1 MMTWRRDPPAARL
14 IQAPPIVPAGPRRTR
29 ANTPTTPDIR
39 PPAADF
45 AETLIPNQADR
56 YRAGGTCSLAA
67 VRSWVEPGSTG
78 PVYTGNPAKIHHHL
92 HVAPEGPGLARIPQ
106 VAARVRVAL
115 SHPVGADQGPV
126 QADERLFRPAQPIQ
140 DLGKVW
146 GPVRDHPQGPVAG
159 TCRPW
164 PGSPS
169 SRGPGWSGQ
178 FPPPSTSAPAPP
190 EPGRWPPW
198 ARASRHAPCGGPPST
213 GGWCGRWTRGW
224 MTAPRGAF
232 EKDLKNNEPFSP
244 ELAAQSR
251 GSAWWCGKEWV
262 WSGCGAHEGRTALHC
277 LEPSRVITP
286 ILASPGAL
294 LVRKAQS
301 VQDLQVGCPQA
312 VTSRRRCA
320 PWRYR
325 SRAEESGCSD
335 LTHDA

>member
-1 MMTWRRDPPAARL
+1 MRAVAMIVVMVVGPGGGSLQGPEVLEHGIGPLGRGPHGGQRVVAGLLVRCRAGVLRGHEDADPGALVPLVGQDRHRRPCGPVQGGQHVESGRGRVVGGAGLHRTGVDRESGDNPSPPARCRP
-14 IQAPPIVPAGPRRTR
+14 APRPRPEYHRW
-29 ANTPTTPDIR
+29 R
-39 PPAADF
+39 PV
-45 AETLIPNQADR
+45 
-56 YRAGGTCSLAA
+56 S
-67 VRSWVEPGSTG
+67 
-78 PVYTGNPAKIHHHL
+78 
-92 HVAPEGPGLARIPQ
+92 GLR
-106 VAARVRVAL
+106 RG
-115 SHPVGADQGPV
+115 HPVGADQGPV
-126 QADERLFRPAQPIQ
+126 QAGVRLLRPAQPIQ

-169 SRGPGWSGQ
+169 SRGPGWSGR

-277 LEPSRVITP
+277 L
-286 ILASPGAL
+286 
-294 LVRKAQS
+294 
-301 VQDLQVGCPQA
+301 
-312 VTSRRRCA
+312 
-320 PWRYR
+320 
-325 SRAEESGCSD
+325 
-335 LTHDA
+335 